1 MKKSHFW
8 ISVVSILLASCV
20 TSAPH
25 QNNIWQAQRDW
36 QTFNASGRLGVKMGQ
51 QGGFAYFE
59 WTRKNG
65 VETFDLNTPIGTT
78 LGQLCQDAQG
88 ALALDSKNHR
98 YQAHNAEELSLQ
110 LLGYALPVQHLS
122 VWANGEWLRDE
133 PHSLDNS
140 GRLQQLGWRITRE
153 TNQDDLP
160 HILLLENDK
169 MSIRFIFH
177 SSERHAGLPEK
188 TEQCAAREEH

>member
-1 MKKSHFW
+1 M
-8 ISVVSILLASCV
+8 
-20 TSAPH
+20 
-25 QNNIWQAQRDW
+25 
-36 QTFNASGRLGVKMGQ
+36 
-51 QGGFAYFE
+51 
-59 WTRKNG
+59 
-65 VETFDLNTPIGTT
+65 
-78 LGQLCQDAQG
+78 
-88 ALALDSKNHR
+88 ALDSKNHR